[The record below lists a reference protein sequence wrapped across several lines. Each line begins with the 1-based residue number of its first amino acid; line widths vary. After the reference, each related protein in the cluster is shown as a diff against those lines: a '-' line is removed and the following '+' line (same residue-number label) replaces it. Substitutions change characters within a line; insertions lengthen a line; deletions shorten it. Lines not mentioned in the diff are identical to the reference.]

1 LHAWV
6 WLPNPAGPFVTDNW
20 TLPLARLGIDA
31 SHRTLNPDAIRGVS
45 LANDNASYYE
55 QTIETSLAPGA
66 TELKLIQSIVARH
79 RAEARAEV
87 RKDPTLRNASRIARA
102 WTSLWNDLE
111 KSLPRDGA
119 ALRSL
124 RARL

>member
-1 LHAWV
+1 
-6 WLPNPAGPFVTDNW
+6 
-20 TLPLARLGIDA
+20 
-31 SHRTLNPDAIRGVS
+31 VS
-45 LANDNASYYE
+45 LANDEASYYE
-55 QTIETSLAPGA
+55 QTIETSLAPSDM
-66 TELKLIQSIVARH
+66 EFKLIQSIVARH
-79 RAEARAEV
+79 RAEARAEA
-87 RKDPTLRNASRIARA
+87 RKDPTLRDASRIATA